1 MQGVRASASSGHS
14 ATAARKS
21 ETLCSACKVC
31 VPRVEHGTDAPAY
44 TGSPSRQSPRYG
56 IAVNTCRAQGKG
68 GARVGRRATASV
80 VGRSRGL
87 AWCQTSTAFIQGALR
102 ESLNWVLS
110 EGLLRLGVL
119 SEGLLRLGVLSE
131 GLLRLGVLSEG
142 LLRLG
147 CMASETAASSLC
159 YLTGVICQG
168 PDNECYLS

>member
-1 MQGVRASASSGHS
+1 MLSDKLLH
-14 ATAARKS
+14 
-21 ETLCSACKVC
+21 C
-31 VPRVEHGTDAPAY
+31 
-44 TGSPSRQSPRYG
+44 
-56 IAVNTCRAQGKG
+56 
-68 GARVGRRATASV
+68 
-80 VGRSRGL
+80 
-87 AWCQTSTAFIQGALR
+87 QGALFER
-102 ESLNWVLS
+102 LLLVDVLS
-110 EGLLRLGVL
+110 EGLLLVDVL

>member
-1 MQGVRASASSGHS
+1 M
-14 ATAARKS
+14 
-21 ETLCSACKVC
+21 
-31 VPRVEHGTDAPAY
+31 
-44 TGSPSRQSPRYG
+44 
-56 IAVNTCRAQGKG
+56 NTCRAQGKG

-102 ESLNWVLS
+102 DSLNW
-110 EGLLRLGVL
+110 
-119 SEGLLRLGVLSE
+119 VLSE

>member
-1 MQGVRASASSGHS
+1 M
-14 ATAARKS
+14 
-21 ETLCSACKVC
+21 
-31 VPRVEHGTDAPAY
+31 PRVEHGTDAPAY

-102 ESLNWVLS
+102 ESRSLNW
-110 EGLLRLGVL
+110 
-119 SEGLLRLGVLSE
+119 VLSE

-168 PDNECYLS
+168 PDNECYLSEKMCYLRILDNRPRYLQLTQSVRS